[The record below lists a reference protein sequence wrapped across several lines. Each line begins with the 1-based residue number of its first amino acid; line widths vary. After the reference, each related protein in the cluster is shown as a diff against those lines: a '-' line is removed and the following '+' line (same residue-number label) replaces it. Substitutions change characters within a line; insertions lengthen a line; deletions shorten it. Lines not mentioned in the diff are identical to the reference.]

1 MRSSPIRTTLLLT
14 LILTACDSSEPSTV
28 SCGIAAMTGPLVVLE
43 AFGRGSALDAAPE
56 VVPAS
61 LPVRL
66 VAGPVLRGIVGKSDS
81 TGWVIGA
88 EGDLPD
94 NAATGYGVLIV
105 HDRIP
110 RGVLVFDGLPVR
122 GAAVIGSVALGDTII
137 PMLGVRVDPAA
148 IADSACPVFPDSAR

>member
-1 MRSSPIRTTLLLT
+1 MPPPTLRATFLLTLLL
-14 LILTACDSSEPSTV
+14 AGCDTSEQPSV

-43 AFGRGSALDAAPE
+43 AFGRGSALDAAPDA
-56 VVPAS
+56 VPAA

-81 TGWVIGA
+81 TGWVVGA
-88 EGDLPD
+88 EGDMPE

-105 HDRIP
+105 HDRIA
-110 RGVLVFDGLPVR
+110 RGVLVFDGQPVR